1 MDRLDL
7 VLIDLA
13 RGLESIP
20 IADSLLNDALP
31 AFFGFAGVVA
41 GALLAPIMTRHLEN
55 HRDLEQARTAWTLL
69 REDADSAARAVRDRE
84 EEGEWPIG
92 WHRDWSTVW
101 RSSRGALARRV
112 ANKKRFRR
120 VAEAFERMDELES
133 AVNTRRENRS
143 LSGKDR
149 EFLASISEAI
159 RRAQEALGGNFDD
172 LDFSSSRDDLAM
184 D

>member
-7 VLIDLA
+7 FLVDRA
-13 RGLESIP
+13 SESIP

-31 AFFGFAGVVA
+31 AFFGFAGVVV
-41 GALLAPIMTRHLEN
+41 GALLTPVMTRRMEN

-69 REDADSAARAVRDRE
+69 REDADSAARAVRERE
-84 EEGEWPIG
+84 AEGEWPIG
-92 WHRDWSTVW
+92 WNRDWSSVW

-112 ANKKRFRR
+112 ASKKRFRR
-120 VAEAFERMDELES
+120 LAEAFERMDELES

-143 LSGKDR
+143 LSDKDR
-149 EFLASISEAI
+149 QFLASISEAI
-159 RRAQEALGGNFDD
+159 RRAQEALEGNLDD
-172 LDFSSSRDDLAM
+172 LEFSPSRDDPAM